1 MDMNGNIVAIYGG
14 IINKLKKLKN
24 LEKSKIKIL
33 HRIAKEAQEA
43 LRGGRDEGVEVG
55 RSDPAASIPMRH
67 ILSIIPSTIL
77 QGDRS
82 VSARSK
88 RVTTPT
94 ATTMLMNEIAAH
106 KKAALDWQKSKE
118 SEKQLWKQIDQLIS
132 RDDDCY
138 TPTNGVDHAM
148 AASIDIISTLE
159 PIVEKLFLNGQVT
172 FDEINRI
179 GVEVDQE
186 MMEDMVAA
194 GASEEDVQCYK
205 AVITSHPPSTS
216 TCVYQNMHKLFQLS
230 YNKPVDD
237 TNRELRELREYHK
250 EVLTKA
256 ARIMEPY
263 SPYRI
268 KLRD

>member
-14 IINKLKKLKN
+14 IINKLKKMKN

-43 LRGGRDEGVEVG
+43 LRGGRDEGGGVG

-67 ILSIIPSTIL
+67 ILSIIPSAIL

-82 VSARSK
+82 VGARSK
-88 RVTTPT
+88 RTTTPT
-94 ATTMLMNEIAAH
+94 ATTMLINEIAAQ
-106 KKAALDWQKSKE
+106 KKAELDWQMSKE
-118 SEKQLWKQIDQLIS
+118 SEKQLWKQIDKLVS

-138 TPTNGVDHAM
+138 TPTSGVDHAM
-148 AASIDIISTLE
+148 AASIDMISTLE
-159 PIVEKLFLNGQVT
+159 PIVEKFFLNGQVT
-172 FDEINRI
+172 FDEINQI
-179 GVEVDQE
+179 GVEIDQE
-186 MMEDMVAA
+186 MIEDMVAA
-194 GASEEDVQCYK
+194 GASEEDIRCYK
-205 AVITSHPPSTS
+205 SAITSRPPSTS
-216 TCVYQNMHKLFQLS
+216 TCVYHNMYKLFQLS

-237 TNRELRELREYHK
+237 TNQELRELREYHK
-250 EVLTKA
+250 EVLTKT
-256 ARIMEPY
+256 ARIMEPF